1 MKKPIK
7 RIELNKAV
15 SRISSQLRVRFS
27 RTGGLSAAFHPFKG
41 LTFNTKHGV
50 RASKT
55 FKGLTLGMQNKN
67 SVVRGRWSIKNE
79 LFNLNLSK
87 SGFSLSSKSR
97 FGAYNFSNPN
107 RSSFKFGGIQI
118 RGEKAKDLALLGVI
132 FNFLFIFIKF
142 IPAIISFLLFLLKI
156 LFFLS
161 TVILK
166 VLLFLLINIHNSI
179 LFLLVDIPMQLINLF
194 SGKKR
199 FNLEPYLSD
208 ELDGKEINDRNKSLI
223 KEALSKYDKPIND
236 ISFFEKLIKNI
247 LFFSGWFLSMN
258 GLSILLGS
266 IFIFLGILEFEDK
279 TTLTASSFILS
290 QLIALILL
298 LLGSA
303 LRIPNEKIQEQKCLE
318 LMIKETD

>member
-7 RIELNKAV
+7 RIELNKAF
-15 SRISSQLRVRFS
+15 SRISSKFRIRFS
-27 RTGGLSAAFHPFKG
+27 RTGGPSVALHPLKG
-41 LTFNTKHGV
+41 LTFNTKHGMRV
-50 RASKT
+50 SKT

-67 SVVRGRWSIKNE
+67 SVVRGRWSSKNE

-132 FNFLFIFIKF
+132 FNFLFIFIKS
-142 IPAIISFLLFLLKI
+142 IPAIISFLLYLVKI
-156 LFFLS
+156 LIFMS
-161 TVILK
+161 TVIVK
-166 VLLFLLINIHNSI
+166 IVLFVLINIHNSV
-179 LFLLVDIPMQLINLF
+179 LFLLADIPMQLINLF

-208 ELDGKEINDRNKSLI
+208 ELDGKEINDKDKLLI

-247 LFFSGWFLSMN
+247 LFFLGWILSIN

-266 IFIFLGILEFEDK
+266 ILIFLDILEFENK
-279 TTLTASSFILS
+279 AILNTSIFILS
-290 QLIALILL
+290 QLIGVALL
-298 LLGSA
+298 LLGYV
-303 LRIPNEKIQEQKCLE
+303 LRIPNEKILEQKRLE
-318 LMIKETD
+318 LMIREIS

>member
-15 SRISSQLRVRFS
+15 SSISSKLRVRFS
-27 RTGGLSAAFHPFKG
+27 RTGGLSAAFHPLKG

-107 RSSFKFGGIQI
+107 KSSFKFGGIQI

-132 FNFLFIFIKF
+132 FNFLFIFIKS
-142 IPAIISFLLFLLKI
+142 IPTIISFLSYLIKI
-156 LFFLS
+156 LFSLIM
-161 TVILK
+161 VAIK
-166 VLLFLLINIHNSI
+166 ILLFVLINIHNMV
-179 LFLLVDIPMQLINLF
+179 LFLLADIPMQLINLF
-194 SGKKR
+194 LGKKR

-208 ELDGKEINDRNKSLI
+208 ELDGKEINDKDQSLI
-223 KEALSKYDKPIND
+223 KEALSKYDKLIND

-303 LRIPNEKIQEQKCLE
+303 LRIPNEKIQEQKRLE
-318 LMIKETD
+318 RMSKKTG